1 MSLAKPRASPAH
13 RGWSRAQD
21 DLGAAAPLQRADCTS
36 HTHSSVGPGWE
47 RWLLQITDR
56 HPLKKQEL
64 PWLTAA
70 KSKISMASHAAQGR
84 TSSRTAQQQLP
95 QLLPAAREAQEERGL
110 SPASRDC
117 CSCELPFPMASFGP
131 EPRFHSTHTAA
142 SSGSALPAAAG
153 MPAARTQPL

>member
-1 MSLAKPRASPAH
+1 MIWELQHPFSVLTAPLTPTALGARLGTMAAPGNRPTPTQKAGAALAH
-13 RGWSRAQD
+13 RGKVKDFYGQ
-21 DLGAAAPLQRADCTS
+21 P
-36 HTHSSVGPGWE
+36 
-47 RWLLQITDR
+47 
-56 HPLKKQEL
+56 
-64 PWLTAA
+64 
-70 KSKISMASHAAQGR
+70 AAQGR
-84 TSSRTAQQQLP
+84 TGSRTAQQQLP

-142 SSGSALPAAAG
+142 SSGSALPEAAG